1 MAIRKRSPGDTEP
14 ANRRVVQRSKGES
27 SLSCPLQLSLRQS
40 FCWSFDRS
48 IFYDLMLYV
57 VKKNSKISCSSRTP
71 FMHNNQKCARLVY
84 IYIYTFNLHTYQ
96 MYQCLSSSSAST
108 FKVHRTHGSTTIH
121 TTELQAVHLSSL
133 QTKAASSTTGT
144 VKTAMWLAFSST
156 SFKLS

>member
-14 ANRRVVQRSKGES
+14 ANRRVVQRSKGGS
-27 SLSCPLQLSLRQS
+27 SLSWLSLRQS
-40 FCWSFDRS
+40 FCWSSDRS

-71 FMHNNQKCARLVY
+71 FMHNNQKCARLV
-84 IYIYTFNLHTYQ
+84 YIYTFNLHTYQ